1 MSTKQKPTAF
11 FDIVAAAQSGT
22 IAPYDRGHA
31 RALLD
36 DVRAAYPADTAHI
49 FDTHSALF
57 LRIVE
62 GSSFLT
68 ALLRR
73 YPEVVAALRDTS
85 AEAYTDALLHA
96 LPDAVKAC
104 SGRDDVMAVLRHTRN
119 KIALVSALAD
129 LADIWDVAAVTGCLT
144 RLADICVAAA
154 LDWLIGEAVAAEKL
168 AHVSHAGL
176 IVLAMGKHGGGE
188 LNYSS
193 DIDLVVFYTPDAMPV
208 APGVDMRKFFITL
221 VRDMAAL
228 LQTPTADGFAFRVDL
243 RLRPDPGATQVAIS
257 VLAAL
262 SYYET
267 VGQNWER
274 AVYIKARPIAGDL
287 AAGEAFLSEIGPFV
301 WRRYYDFA
309 SIEDVHSMKRQIH
322 AVRGHGDIAVRG
334 HNLKLGR
341 GGIREI
347 EFFVQT
353 QQLIAGGRD
362 PSLRGRTTVGML
374 DGLCAAGWISA
385 ETATGMAAA
394 YAFLRRL
401 EHCLQMRLDAQTHTL
416 PEDDAGLE
424 VFARLAGFE
433 NAVALTAGVTDTL
446 EYVAG
451 EYALLFEHAESLST
465 DTGNLVFTGN
475 DDDPDT
481 LGNLTAMGFKRPHDV
496 SAIIRGWHAGRVAP
510 TKSPRAREILT
521 RLMPSLLGALSRATE
536 PDEALIRFDQF
547 LANLPAG
554 VQFFSLLQSNDN
566 VLKLLVDIVGVAP
579 RLSAWLS
586 RNAQLVDILI
596 DTRPAGED
604 PNNFDADRGLEFGE
618 IMDALRLDVHHNQF
632 RTGVFLLTNPTNFQ
646 TAGAQFTDIA
656 RRSISRLLPAAQN
669 DIAGR
674 HGPLETAEMAVIGMG
689 KLGSGELSLQSD
701 LDLVIVCDSP
711 DFAQSSKG
719 AKPLAGDVWMA
730 RAARRLISGLTVPT
744 HEGSLYDVDMR
755 LRPSGN
761 AGPLVTK
768 MSSFTAYQQN
778 DAWTWEHMALT
789 QASVIAGAPELV
801 ARLNAVM
808 DAVICTR
815 RDKAALVD
823 DVAAMR
829 ARLFEHQ
836 KIRGPL
842 DVKNGP
848 GGLIDVEFIVQTLIL
863 AHAADCPPIARPRG
877 LARTLESLNAADVL
891 ARGDHELLL
900 EAGSYYAALRQISSL
915 CLEPDSDA
923 IGQGATEMVLNA
935 VHAPDPSQL
944 QAQLAQ
950 FRADVSAAF
959 TRVMAS
965 LQTQSTH

>member
-1 MSTKQKPTAF
+1 MPRAF
-11 FDIVAAAQSGT
+11 FASVGAARLPD
-22 IAPYDRGHA
+22 IAPYDEAHA
-31 RALLD
+31 RARLD
-36 DVRAAYPADTAHI
+36 DVIAVYAEEGAQI

-62 GSSFLT
+62 GSSFL
-68 ALLRR
+68 AGLLRR
-73 YPEVVAALRDTS
+73 YPDVVTALTENA
-85 AEAYTDALLHA
+85 AEAYADNLLSE
-96 LPDAVKAC
+96 LPAAVAARKT
-104 SGRDDVMAVLRHTRN
+104 RDEVMAALRHTRN

-129 LADIWDVAAVTGCLT
+129 LSGIWDVGAVTRCLT
-144 RLADICVAAA
+144 RLADICVSASF
-154 LDWLIGEAVAAEKL
+154 DWLVGEAVETGKL
-168 AHVSHAGL
+168 AHASQAGL

-193 DIDLVVFYTPDAMPV
+193 DIDLIVFYTPDAMPV
-208 APGVDMRKFFITL
+208 AEGVDTRKFFITL

-228 LQTPTADGFAFRVDL
+228 LQTLTADGFAFRVDL

-257 VLAAL
+257 VPAAL

-274 AVYIKARPIAGDL
+274 AVYIKARPIAGDFE
-287 AAGEAFLSEIGPFV
+287 AGENFLSEISPFV

-309 SIEDVHSMKRQIH
+309 AIEDVHSMKRQIH
-322 AVRGHGDIAVRG
+322 AVRGHGDVAVRG

-362 PSLRGRTTVGML
+362 PALRGRTTVGML
-374 DGLCAAGWISA
+374 DGLCAAGWISS
-385 ETATGMAAA
+385 ETAAGLAEA

-401 EHCLQMRLDAQTHTL
+401 EHCLQMRLDEQTHTL
-416 PEDDAGLE
+416 PEDDAALE
-424 VFARLAGFE
+424 VFARLAGFD
-433 NAVALTAGVTDTL
+433 NAAALTAAVTDTL
-446 EYVAG
+446 QYVAG
-451 EYALLFEHAESLST
+451 EYALLFEHAESLSSG
-465 DTGNLVFTGN
+465 TGNLVFTGN

-481 LGNLTAMGFKRPHDV
+481 LQNLTAMGFKRPRDV
-496 SAIIRGWHAGRVAP
+496 SAIIRGWHSGRVPP

-521 RLMPSLLGALSRATE
+521 RLMPSLLGALARATD

-547 LANLPAG
+547 LDRLPAG
-554 VQFFSLLQSNDN
+554 VQFFSLLQSSDT

-596 DTRPAGED
+596 ETRPMSD
-604 PNNFDADRGLEFGE
+604 DADDIEADSGLDFAD
-618 IMDALRLDVHHNQF
+618 ILDAVRLDVHHSQF
-632 RTGVFLLTNPTNFQ
+632 RTGVFLLANPTNFQ
-646 TAGAQFTDIA
+646 TAGAQFADIA
-656 RRSISRLLPAAQN
+656 RRSISRLLPAAQR
-669 DIAGR
+669 DIAAR
-674 HGPLETAEMAVIGMG
+674 HGGLEHSEMAVIGMG
-689 KLGSGELSLQSD
+689 KLGSGEMSLQSD

-711 DFAQSSKG
+711 DFAKTSDG

-744 HEGSLYDVDMR
+744 QEGSLYNVDMR

-789 QASVIAGAPELV
+789 QASVIAGSPELV
-801 ARLNAVM
+801 ARLNAGM
-808 DAVICTR
+808 AEVICR
-815 RDKAALVD
+815 PRDKRVLAD

-829 ARLFEHQ
+829 QRLFEHQ
-836 KIRGPL
+836 KMRGPL

-848 GGLIDVEFIVQTLIL
+848 GGLIDIEFLVQALIL
-863 AHAADCPPIARPRG
+863 AYAADCPAIIAARG
-877 LARTLESLNAADVL
+877 LAATLEKLHAADL
-891 ARGDHELLL
+891 LSRGDYELLL
-900 EAGSYYAALRQISSL
+900 EAGSYYAALRQISGL

-935 VHAPDPSQL
+935 VHAPDAARLQTQL
-944 QAQLAQ
+944 EQ
-950 FRADVSAAF
+950 FREDVSAAF
-959 TRVMAS
+959 TRVMAALRRIDGLS
-965 LQTQSTH
+965 GAG